1 MMLFG
6 QKLHPRNFE
15 HGSRLSRRN
24 GSIEVTARTFKVR
37 ITCDEI
43 TPACTRLRFDNSNV
57 ADKRNYSDGVVEN
70 LRAGKSVPV
79 GKGTPTFSTSAC
91 DIEVGASRLGIRL
104 KNGMVLETAEDGFGF
119 NGAQSL
125 FNFSVPDAS
134 GFYGFGERTKRFNK
148 TGDSLDFYNVD
159 VCAVFPHTFQRDDY
173 DPAYVAIPFAIVRTG
188 AGYVGLYLD
197 NPERLVF
204 DVGHIQPGHLMLQS
218 LAGNN
223 DLYILSGPTL
233 RDVVRNFATLT
244 GRADVPPL
252 WSLGYHQCRWGYKT
266 AAEFRALRENFEKFD
281 IPVSA
286 LWFDIDYMDEYRVFT
301 WDRVDL
307 PDPAKLNRE
316 LKSAGIRAVTIV
328 DPGVKLEQGYPIYE
342 SGTKSGIFCKTA
354 SGRDYVGRVW
364 PGDTVFPDFATKA
377 ARDWW
382 AGHFAKFIKDAALD
396 GVWLD
401 MNDPATG
408 WSATEDMRFE
418 CGTVAHGAYH
428 NQYGHLMAKAS
439 WQALRKLDR
448 NARPFLLTRSG
459 FAGTQ
464 RYSAIWTGDNVSNW
478 EHLRMSIPCT
488 INLGL
493 SGVAFNGPDVGG
505 FCGHT
510 DEELITRWYQAGF
523 LFPFFRNHTTAHTKE
538 QEPWNFG
545 PQCLARIR
553 DAIHTRYRLMPYLY
567 NCFFAHHLTGDPV
580 LRPLLYDFDSPAF
593 ENLDDEF
600 MVGDSI
606 LMAPI
611 VERADA
617 GRSVV
622 MHGVRRQQ
630 RHVALPD
637 GWWFDLRA
645 GEWIPGGRTI
655 LCSACLDEVP
665 IFIRDGSIIPY
676 FNGKFRNG
684 DMTLTKIELHTFI
697 KERDAQLDYYIEDQK
712 TRQYLKGSYNTA
724 RIRAGNADGET
735 RIVID
740 EEGRYAT
747 GTVEF
752 APVIYGS
759 EPSRAVLE
767 HNGVRRS
774 RRLQNST
781 RRWVSTDVSVQA

>member
-6 QKLHPRNFE
+6 QKLHPLNFDYAE
-15 HGSRLSRRN
+15 RIARKG
-24 GSIEVTARTFKVR
+24 GGVEVRGQSCSAR

-70 LRAGKSVPV
+70 LRAGKGVAVS
-79 GKGTPTFSTSAC
+79 KGAFTFSTSSC
-91 DIEVGASRLGIRL
+91 DIEVGASRLSIRL
-104 KNGMVLETAEDGFGF
+104 KNGMVLETAEEGFGF
-119 NGAQSL
+119 NGQQAL
-125 FNFSVPDAS
+125 FNFYVPDAS

-148 TGDSLDFYNVD
+148 TGDSLDFYTVD

-223 DLYILSGPTL
+223 DLYIVSGPTL

-266 AAEFRALRENFEKFD
+266 SAEFRALRENFEKFD

-316 LKSAGIRAVTIV
+316 LKSVGIRAVTIV
-328 DPGVKLEQGYPIYE
+328 DPGVKLEPGYAIYE
-342 SGTKSGIFCKTA
+342 SGKTRGIFCKTE

-382 AGHFAKFIKDAALD
+382 AGHLAKFIKDGALD

-428 NQYGHLMAKAS
+428 NQYGHFMAKAS
-439 WQALRKLDR
+439 WQALHKLDR
-448 NARPFLLTRSG
+448 DARPFLLTRSG

-523 LFPFFRNHTTAHTKE
+523 LFPFFRNHSTAHTKE

-580 LRPLLYDFDSPAF
+580 LRPLLYEFDDAAF
-593 ENLDDEF
+593 ENLDDQF

-617 GRSVV
+617 GGSAVV
-622 MHGVRRQQ
+622 RGVRRQQ
-630 RHVALPD
+630 RHVMLPE

-645 GEWIPGGRTI
+645 GEWISGGRTI

-684 DMTLTKIELHTFI
+684 DMTLTKIELHIFI
-697 KERDAQLDYYIEDQK
+697 KERNAELAYFIEDQK
-712 TRQYLKGSYNTA
+712 TRRYLKGGYNTA
-724 RIRAGNADGET
+724 VIRAEISEGEA
-735 RIVID
+735 RIQID
-740 EEGRYAT
+740 EAGGYPTRT
-747 GTVEF
+747 ITF
-752 APVIYGS
+752 APVIYGRETGS
-759 EPSRAVLE
+759 AVVE
-767 HNGVRRS
+767 HNGVRKS
-774 RRLQNST
+774 HRLASAT
-781 RRWVSTDVSVQA
+781 RRWVGSDVAVQA